1 MSRQP
6 SVITKGYF
14 PSDNLEKLAIERQP
28 LTSEKKKKNKIGN
41 SIIVVLIKKK
51 KQALVGTD

>member
-14 PSDNLEKLAIERQP
+14 PSDNLEKLAIETQP
-28 LTSEKKKKNKIGN
+28 LTSEKKKK
-41 SIIVVLIKKK
+41 KKPRLEI
-51 KQALVGTD
+51 Q